1 MGSEYFVLPILIL
14 LLYIAVK
21 AVQSG
26 VTITVRGIGIA
37 LIIIGLSGIIFTPS
51 VLTGSQVQ
59 LENIEKYQGIE
70 NVREYNESEYI
81 PIGSDEVIEIV
92 VDEETHKVELLSQ
105 DGKNLETIRRG
116 RTHIQSQNLKK
127 YDVVVVKVIDHNGE
141 TIDRGNLTVRTS
153 YQNTDLQ

>member
-26 VTITVRGIGIA
+26 VTITVRGIGIV

-81 PIGSDEVIEIV
+81 PIGSDEVIEVV

-116 RTHIQSQNLKK
+116 RTHIQSQKLKK